1 MNLYCLFIACS
12 ERLFNTFTGSLNVSH
27 ILPVLVLNNKLP
39 SFAMWAL
46 LFASDFT
53 AILVYPR
60 SSDYYDGSVTM
71 LNIQS
76 HLSCFLHL
84 RFITFWHYS

>member
-1 MNLYCLFIACS
+1 M
-12 ERLFNTFTGSLNVSH
+12 SH
-27 ILPVLVLNNKLP
+27 TSFLVLVLNDKLP

-46 LFASDFT
+46 LFASVFT
-53 AILVYPR
+53 AILVNPR
-60 SSDYYDGSVTM
+60 SADYYDGSVTM

-84 RFITFWHYS
+84 RFITFRHYS